1 MAKKTIQ
8 GIKYLLDASKRT
20 AEVIANNYYG
30 NICILPTVVDN
41 NIKYN
46 VTSIGDHAFRNCS
59 KLTSI
64 AILDGLER
72 IGKLAFAECSSL
84 TSITIPKTV
93 TQIESGRV
101 DIGENVYYGHLFTN
115 CPSLTSIV
123 VAKGNPIYKTIQ
135 NGNGII
141 DTTTNTLIAGD
152 QTTSIPKGGVNIGE
166 YAFAECK
173 ALTSVTIPDS
183 VTSIGNGAFSNC
195 GALTSV
201 TIGNSV
207 TTIGQSAFR
216 NCKQLNSITIPD
228 SVTSIGNGAFSNCGA
243 LTSVTI
249 GNSVTTIGQSAF
261 RNCKQL
267 NSITIPNSVTNIG
280 YWAFAHC
287 DQLNKVIIGHKFT
300 GIGDVFNGAGRPGD
314 NGQDFGRPLEET
326 ERKKRNKPI
335 IKAIQFFLKALN
347 KRENKTPHD
356 YEYLLGQTI
365 RQYEPA
371 ENHQHVSIGAWEYW
385 KIQASDNEDIR
396 QFQYDWTYE
405 DTNNKSIEFN
415 KEFIQEHTTPVADI
429 KEKLK
434 KLINKNSR
442 SIKKIL
448 EQMHISRILKTE
460 DKAIKKNSGRGLD
473 FEEIA
478 NSTVCYLGAGIE
490 FQCSEHK
497 IGYEAFK
504 GCTNLKNLEIGCK
517 KICRTKVKNLKKGK
531 RITIP

>member
-173 ALTSVTIPDS
+173 ALTSV
-183 VTSIGNGAFSNC
+183 
-195 GALTSV
+195 
-201 TIGNSV
+201 
-207 TTIGQSAFR
+207 
-216 NCKQLNSITIPD
+216 TIPD